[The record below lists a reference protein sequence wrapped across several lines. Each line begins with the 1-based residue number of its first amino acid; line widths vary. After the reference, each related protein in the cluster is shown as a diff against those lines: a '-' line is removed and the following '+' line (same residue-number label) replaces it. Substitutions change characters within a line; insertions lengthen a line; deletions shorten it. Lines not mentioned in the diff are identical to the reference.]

1 MVKKLVVS
9 LLALLTLSVL
19 FITYAVTSYAPSA
32 PVFFLKN
39 TLEQPVHVLAQWR
52 DKSESFQLA
61 PKQETEFTVNDE
73 ASMDFIVTFK
83 SGKKASATLGYFTAG
98 TKAKVVI
105 TETKVAIQSG
115 V

>member
-9 LLALLTLSVL
+9 LLVLLTLSVL
-19 FITYAVTSYAPSA
+19 FITYEVMSYAPSA
-32 PVFFLKN
+32 PVFSLQNN
-39 TLEQPVHVLAQWR
+39 TEQPINVLAKWR
-52 DKSESFQLA
+52 DKSKTFKLTA
-61 PKQETEFTVNDE
+61 KQETEFTVNDE

-83 SGKKASATLGYFTAG
+83 NGKSISGTLGYFTTG

-105 TETKVAIQSG
+105 TETEVKIASG

>member
-1 MVKKLVVS
+1 MVKKLAVS

-19 FITYAVTSYAPSA
+19 FITYAVITYTPNA
-32 PVFFLKN
+32 PVLLLKN

-52 DKSESFQLA
+52 DKSKSFQLT

-73 ASMDFIVTFK
+73 ASMDFIVTYQ

-105 TETKVAIQSG
+105 TGTNVSVQSG
-115 V
+115 I